1 MKHID
6 IWLRLPKPG
15 EAEAIER
22 ILQQVQKLHIQM
34 RPDIYKPVSPMMTEE
49 RLAALIEEK
58 TALVAVCRQETEQE
72 ETIVAYADWMLREY
86 QSPTH
91 VFRRIL
97 YLDTLAV
104 EEQWRG
110 QGIGTR
116 MLDWIK
122 EHAREK
128 GMDGI
133 ELQVNGRNLDA
144 RRMYE
149 RQGFGEK
156 SVNMEIKL

>member
-72 ETIVAYADWMLREY
+72 ETIVAYADWMLREH

-97 YLDTLAV
+97 
-104 EEQWRG
+104 
-110 QGIGTR
+110 
-116 MLDWIK
+116 
-122 EHAREK
+122 
-128 GMDGI
+128 
-133 ELQVNGRNLDA
+133 
-144 RRMYE
+144 
-149 RQGFGEK
+149 
-156 SVNMEIKL
+156 

>member
-104 EEQWRG
+104 EERSG
-110 QGIGTR
+110 HRYKDAGLDKGTCQ
-116 MLDWIK
+116 
-122 EHAREK
+122 RE
-128 GMDGI
+128 GH
-133 ELQVNGRNLDA
+133 GRDRA
-144 RRMYE
+144 AGKRTE
-149 RQGFGEK
+149 SGRQK
-156 SVNMEIKL
+156 DV